1 MILQCNPK
9 ASYFAHKKEID
20 EVVSRVLDSGWY
32 ILGDECFAFERE
44 FSQFNQNDFALGVAS
59 GTDALELALRAIG
72 VGGGDQVITVS
83 HTAVATVSA
92 ISRVGAEPVF
102 VDILDDYTLDPEQ
115 LEMALKQIKAK
126 VVIAV
131 HLYGQPA
138 DMDLIMAIAEQF
150 DVPVIEDCAQSH
162 GALFN
167 GKKVG
172 SFGIAGCFSFYP
184 TKNLGAIGD
193 GGMLVTSNK
202 EVYEAAKI
210 IRQYGWKERYISE
223 VQGIN
228 SRLDELQAAILRIK
242 LKYLQQSNQ
251 QRQKIAQFYFDNLS
265 DTHLFF
271 PAKRSITEHVF
282 HQFVVRTQNRD
293 YLQSHLSDKQ
303 IGTAVHYPKPVHQQP
318 AYKNPKFCPLPLTN
332 TERFCSQILSLPMY
346 PELSD
351 NEVAKVCNAVN
362 SILS

>member
-9 ASYFAHKKEID
+9 AGYLAHKKEID
-20 EVVSRVLDSGWY
+20 EACLRVLDSGWY
-32 ILGDECFAFERE
+32 ILGGECLAFENE
-44 FSQFNQNDFALGVAS
+44 YSKFNQTEFALGVAN

-72 VGGGDQVITVS
+72 ITAGDQVVTVS

-102 VDILDDYTLDPEQ
+102 VDVLDDYTLDPEQ
-115 LEMALKQIKAK
+115 LETVLKQIDAKA
-126 VVIAV
+126 VIVV

-138 DMDLIMAIAEQF
+138 DMGLIMPIAKQF
-150 DVPVIEDCAQSH
+150 NVPVIEDCAQAH
-162 GALFN
+162 GALIN
-167 GKKVG
+167 NKKVG
-172 SFGIAGCFSFYP
+172 SFGIVGCFSFYP
-184 TKNLGAIGD
+184 TKNLGGIGD

-202 EVYEAAKI
+202 EVYEAAKV

-251 QRQKIAQFYFDNLS
+251 QRQKLAQFYFDNLF
-265 DTHLFF
+265 DTHLFL
-271 PAKRSITEHVF
+271 PAKRSGTEHVF

-293 YLQSHLSDKQ
+293 YLQSRLSEKQ
-303 IGTAVHYPKPVHQQP
+303 IATAVHYPKPVHQQP
-318 AYKNPKFCPLPLTN
+318 AYNDPKYCPLPLVN
-332 TERFCSQILSLPMY
+332 TERLCSQILSLPMY
-346 PELSD
+346 PELSE
-351 NEVAKVCNAVN
+351 NEVAAVSDAVN
-362 SILS
+362 SILY

>member
-9 ASYFAHKKEID
+9 AGYFGHKKEID
-20 EVVSRVLDSGWY
+20 EAVFRVLDSGWY
-32 ILGDECFAFERE
+32 ILGDECQAFESE
-44 FSQFNQNDFALGVAS
+44 FSRFNQSDFALGVAN
-59 GTDALELALRAIG
+59 GTDAIELALRAVG
-72 VGGGDQVITVS
+72 VGSGDQVITVS

-115 LEMALKQIKAK
+115 LEAVLKQTKAK
-126 VVIAV
+126 AVIVV

-138 DMDLIMAIAEQF
+138 DMNSIMPIAEQF
-150 DVPVIEDCAQSH
+150 NVAVIEDCAQAH

-193 GGMLVTSNK
+193 GGMLVTNNK
-202 EVYEAAKI
+202 EVFENTKI

-242 LKYLQQSNQ
+242 LKYLQQSNL
-251 QRQKIAQFYFDNLS
+251 QRQKIARFYFDNLS
-265 DTHLFF
+265 DTHLFL
-271 PAKRSITEHVF
+271 PVNKSVTEHVF
-282 HQFVVRTQNRD
+282 HQFVVR
-293 YLQSHLSDKQ
+293 
-303 IGTAVHYPKPVHQQP
+303 
-318 AYKNPKFCPLPLTN
+318 
-332 TERFCSQILSLPMY
+332 
-346 PELSD
+346 
-351 NEVAKVCNAVN
+351 
-362 SILS
+362 

>member
-9 ASYFAHKKEID
+9 AGYFAHKKEID
-20 EVVSRVLDSGWY
+20 EAVSKVLNSGWY
-32 ILGDECFAFERE
+32 ILGDECLAFENE
-44 FSQFNQNDFALGVAS
+44 FSKFNQTDFALGVAS
-59 GTDALELALRAIG
+59 GTDALELALRALG
-72 VGGGDQVITVS
+72 VVAGDQVITVS

-115 LEMALKQIKAK
+115 LEVILRKTKAK
-126 VVIAV
+126 AVIVV

-138 DMDLIMAIAEQF
+138 DMDLIMPIARQF
-150 DVPVIEDCAQSH
+150 NVPVIEDCAQAH

-202 EVYEAAKI
+202 DVYEAAKV

-242 LKYLQQSNQ
+242 LKYLEQSNL
-251 QRQKIAQFYFDNLS
+251 QRQKIARFYFDNLS
-265 DTHLFF
+265 DTHLFL
-271 PAKRSITEHVF
+271 PAKKSVSEHVF
-282 HQFVVRTQNRD
+282 HQFVVRTENRD
-293 YLQSHLSDKQ
+293 FLKSVLSEKK

-318 AYKNPKFCPLPLTN
+318 AYKNPKFCPLPLVN
-332 TERFCSQILSLPMY
+332 TEGLCSQILSLPMY

-351 NEVAKVCNAVN
+351 NEVAVVCDAVN
-362 SILS
+362 STMS